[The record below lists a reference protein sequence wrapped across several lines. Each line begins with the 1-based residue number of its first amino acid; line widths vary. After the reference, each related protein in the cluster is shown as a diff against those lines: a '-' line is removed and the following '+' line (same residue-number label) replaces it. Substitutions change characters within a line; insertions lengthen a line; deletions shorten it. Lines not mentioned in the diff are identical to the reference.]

1 MIVFHFTRN
10 ILCYQRRKKKKKKLE
25 RYCIKFPKK
34 KKKKKSYI
42 LSVLGKEK
50 YFIQSFY
57 LFILLFG
64 TIEISY
70 QQNSNDLV
78 RIAKSRFYYA

>member
-1 MIVFHFTRN
+1 M
-10 ILCYQRRKKKKKKLE
+10 LSKKKKKKKKKLE

-34 KKKKKSYI
+34 KKKNSYI
-42 LSVLGKEK
+42 LSVLGKQK

>member
-1 MIVFHFTRN
+1 M
-10 ILCYQRRKKKKKKLE
+10 LSKKKKTRKILHK
-25 RYCIKFPKK
+25 IPPQ
-34 KKKKKSYI
+34 KKSYI
-42 LSVLGKEK
+42 LSVFGKQK

-57 LFILLFG
+57 LFFLLFS

-70 QQNSNDLV
+70 QQNTNDLV

>member
-1 MIVFHFTRN
+1 M
-10 ILCYQRRKKKKKKLE
+10 LSKKKKKKNLE

-34 KKKKKSYI
+34 KKKKKKNSYI
-42 LSVLGKEK
+42 LSVLGKQK

>member
-1 MIVFHFTRN
+1 MHKI
-10 ILCYQRRKKKKKKLE
+10 
-25 RYCIKFPKK
+25 PKK
-34 KKKKKSYI
+34 KKKNSYI
-42 LSVLGKEK
+42 LSVLGKQK
-50 YFIQSFY
+50 YFIQTFY

>member
-34 KKKKKSYI
+34 KKKKYYI
-42 LSVLGKEK
+42 LSVLGKQK

>member
-10 ILCYQRRKKKKKKLE
+10 ILCYQRRKKKKKTRKILHK
-25 RYCIKFPKK
+25 IPKK
-34 KKKKKSYI
+34 KKKNSYI
-42 LSVLGKEK
+42 LSVLGKQK

>member
-1 MIVFHFTRN
+1 M
-10 ILCYQRRKKKKKKLE
+10 LS
-25 RYCIKFPKK
+25 KK
-34 KKKKKSYI
+34 KKKKKTRKILHKIPKKKKNSYI
-42 LSVLGKEK
+42 LSVLGKQK

>member
-1 MIVFHFTRN
+1 M
-10 ILCYQRRKKKKKKLE
+10 LSKKEKKKKTRKILHK
-25 RYCIKFPKK
+25 IPK

-42 LSVLGKEK
+42 LSVLGKQK

>member
-1 MIVFHFTRN
+1 M
-10 ILCYQRRKKKKKKLE
+10 LSKKKKKKKKLE
-25 RYCIKFPKK
+25 RYCIKFPKKK

>member
-1 MIVFHFTRN
+1 M
-10 ILCYQRRKKKKKKLE
+10 LSKKKKKKKTRKILHK
-25 RYCIKFPKK
+25 IPKK

-42 LSVLGKEK
+42 LSVLGKQK

>member
-10 ILCYQRRKKKKKKLE
+10 ILCYQRRKKKKTRKILHK
-25 RYCIKFPKK
+25 IPK

-42 LSVLGKEK
+42 LSVLGKQK